1 MWEEIFGIIWIEA
14 EDESDDR
21 KQEKGDVIG
30 KSKDAISIKKIS
42 LQASSLRT
50 ISNESLVL

>member
-1 MWEEIFGIIWIEA
+1 MWEEFFGIIWIEV

-30 KSKDAISIKKIS
+30 KSKNVISIKKFS

-50 ISNESLVL
+50 ISSESLVL